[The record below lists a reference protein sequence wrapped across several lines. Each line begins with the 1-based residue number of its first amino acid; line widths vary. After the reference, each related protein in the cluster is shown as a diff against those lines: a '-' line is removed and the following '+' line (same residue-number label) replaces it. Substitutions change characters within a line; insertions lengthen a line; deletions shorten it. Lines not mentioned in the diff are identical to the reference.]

1 MPTAANFG
9 MTDDEI
15 DLLRFG
21 LREWGG
27 PANLTDALA
36 TALGFADADDFF
48 ARSRRIRACLDQGTT
63 MPMDDWRRTLL
74 ATEVA
79 FVSDVVGSGI
89 EWETTTGIQD
99 ATALRLLRNLQ
110 RKLAR

>member
-1 MPTAANFG
+1 
-9 MTDDEI
+9 MTYDEI
-15 DLLRFG
+15 GLLRSG
-21 LREWGG
+21 LDEWGG

-36 TALGFADADDFF
+36 TALGFAGTDDFF
-48 ARSRRIRACLDQGTT
+48 VQSRRIRACLDQGTS

-74 ATEVA
+74 ATEVV

-99 ATALRLLRNLQ
+99 ATALRLLRSLQ
-110 RKLAR
+110 RKLAC